1 MKTRAL
7 CMFAFCVLAVGALVV
22 FAQTVETDFH
32 SQAELATRA
41 QQLIARA
48 EKNAKG
54 SGNSTLGKYA
64 NQEVQFN
71 VKTKSGISE
80 MHVHWSDLF
89 IITDGEATI
98 VTGGKIPESTVESE
112 GETRGATITGGHE
125 QKVAKGDVLFVAPN
139 TPHQMILAPGK
150 TVTFINVKVKQP

>member
-1 MKTRAL
+1 
-7 CMFAFCVLAVGALVV
+7 
-22 FAQTVETDFH
+22 
-32 SQAELATRA
+32 
-41 QQLIARA
+41 
-48 EKNAKG
+48 
-54 SGNSTLGKYA
+54 
-64 NQEVQFN
+64 
-71 VKTKSGISE
+71 